1 MKYCKYCDIRVHS
14 LTLDELWGESL
25 SRIEDRVGNNVLD
38 LWFKPVKLSQ
48 LKEQQITLEIPNK
61 FFKDWIEDN
70 YPDMVAETLG
80 SILGYPISV
89 RYRIAEKVAPNVKRK
104 DMKLENRRQKLAN
117 RGIYLNP
124 KYTFEDFVIG
134 PSNQFAQAAAQAVA
148 EAPGRTYNPFF
159 IYGGVGLGK
168 THLINAIGN
177 AVIDQLKDFSIIYV
191 SAEQFTNEVVSAIRH
206 ERMSELKDKYR
217 NIDLLL
223 LDDIHFI
230 ANKTQTQEEFF
241 HTFNAIYEKQK
252 QIVISSDRPPK
263 EIGAV
268 TDRLR
273 SRFSMGLIADIQP
286 PELETKI
293 AIIQKKAEM
302 EQIAV
307 PEEVVYYLASKVK
320 TNIRELEGCLIRL
333 GAQASLTGK
342 PITEEMAK
350 EILKDIIEEDGRPVT
365 PEQIQKVVSEH
376 FGLKVS
382 DMKAKK
388 RTKEVAIPRQI
399 AMYLSKHSTELSLN
413 DIGKHFGGKDHATVI
428 YACKQIDIKRSK
440 DETFNR
446 LVENLLR
453 KIQG

>member
-1 MKYCKYCDIRVHS
+1 VEYCTYYDVRVYT
-14 LTLDELWGESL
+14 LTLDELWGKSL

-48 LKEQQITLEIPNK
+48 IKEQQITLEIPNK

-80 SILGYPISV
+80 NILGYPISV

-104 DMKLENRRQKLAN
+104 DMRLENRRQKLAS
-117 RGIYLNP
+117 RGIFLNP

-134 PSNQFAQAAAQAVA
+134 PSNQFAQAAAKAVV
-148 EAPGRTYNPFF
+148 EAPGRTYNPLF

-177 AVIDQLKDFSIIYV
+177 AVIDQMKDFSVIYV

-273 SRFSMGLIADIQP
+273 SRFGMGLIADIQP

-302 EQIAV
+302 EHIAV

-342 PITEEMAK
+342 PITEDMAK
-350 EILKDIIEEDGRPVT
+350 DILKDIIEEDDRPVT
-365 PEQIQKVVSEH
+365 PEQIQKLVSEH

-399 AMYLSKHSTELSLN
+399 AMYLSKRSTELSLN

-428 YACKQIDIKRSK
+428 YACKQIDIRRSK

-453 KIQG
+453 KIKG